1 MHIYFRKEGEM
12 ETKKTKIQLSIY
24 FILTIV
30 ITWIIWSPSV
40 LLSRGIEVHPIF
52 LIISM
57 MAGFTPSVVGLLL
70 HRRYLGKGEFK
81 KDMKGRLSFSFSKWW
96 LFVIPLYFAL
106 TSALSYGILKLEDTG
121 FTAIGA
127 APLVMTPLVFLQILF
142 IGGALGEEFGWRG
155 FAQDRLMK
163 LYSPFIATLILGA
176 IWSLWHLPLF
186 FMDGTVQSN
195 IPIWQFML
203 QNTMIAFYYTWLYRK
218 TKGNLWLMIFL
229 HAVANTAS
237 AVVPYWQSNTGR
249 YIGFAVLLLGL
260 LVIGANELLKNG
272 LIKKSEI

>member
-1 MHIYFRKEGEM
+1 M
-12 ETKKTKIQLSIY
+12 ETKTTSKQLTIY
-24 FILTIV
+24 FLLTIV
-30 ITWIIWSPSV
+30 ITWIIWTPSV
-40 LLSRGIEVHPIF
+40 LLSRGFDVHPVF

-57 MAGFTPSVVGLLL
+57 MAGFTPSIVGLLL
-70 HRRYLGKGEFK
+70 NRKYLGKEEFK
-81 KDMKGRLSFSFSKWW
+81 KDMKERLSFKFSKWW
-96 LFVIPLYFAL
+96 LLIIPVYFAA
-106 TSALSYGILKLEDTG
+106 TAALSYGILKLVETDFMATG
-121 FTAIGA
+121 AV
-127 APLVMTPLVFLQILF
+127 PLIMTPLVFLQILF

-163 LYSPFIATLILGA
+163 LHTPFIATLILGL

-249 YIGFAVLLLGL
+249 YIGFGVLLIGL
-260 LVIGANELLKNG
+260 LIIGACELFKG
-272 LIKKSEI
+272 KTIKKNEI